1 MLLKGKIHLTPR
13 HLRRAIRRRH
23 SEPRWENT
31 NGPLPPAM
39 RLIHTHT
46 FELSEFLGGDIPDYA
61 ILSHTWEDGEVTFQ
75 DWKDLDTARKK
86 RGFFKIEM
94 ACEQA
99 RDDGL
104 DFLWVD
110 TNCIDKT
117 SSAELSE
124 AINSMF
130 SWYQQ
135 ATICYAYLV
144 DVISRPQPSRPSYWE
159 MFRSSRWF
167 TRGWTLQELLAPSR
181 VVFYSHGWSRIG
193 TREELS
199 QAISKA
205 TRIDEAYIQGKGVQ
219 YASIAQKMSWLSR
232 RITTRVE
239 DMAYCMLGIFDISMP
254 LLYGEGSRAFTRL
267 QEEIIR
273 TSNDHTIFCWTWYS
287 KIPSGWVSLL
297 APSPQA
303 FRDSGQFI
311 SVESDTAGTLTF
323 QMTNAGLSI
332 NLPVIQTWSYYL
344 AILNA
349 RTTNPGCERSQ
360 SFACVPIQ
368 KFLDRDR
375 TGRRG
380 VMRRLSF
387 PPGPLFV
394 PYRWLLCKSQL
405 YIRSNPAPTAQVHPG
420 FSDRLPQ
427 RFRYS
432 FVLIFDH
439 PDKLLDDHCLSSKGI
454 NSDPVGGTCLAER
467 TDGCR
472 VVVETFPLDAFRP
485 TESVILLDGRNTK
498 QGALLRLGSHNLS
511 PVLFLGVDFDSHLGR
526 PSQFGHVFPDHMFT
540 DCKLGSIGPQ
550 FLNVLLRSWTEPWRG
565 GDFHWAD
572 GIGLV
577 LGDQVL
583 TSAGFICPVYIT
595 GQRDHADYT

>member
-1 MLLKGKIHLTPR
+1 MFPVTYLGTQPPVTSNASER
-13 HLRRAIRRRH
+13 TNRRV
-23 SEPRWENT
+23 S
-31 NGPLPPAM
+31 PAM

-46 FELSEFLGGDIPDYA
+46 FELLEFLGGNIPDYA
-61 ILSHTWEDGEVTFQ
+61 ILSHTWEDGEVTLQ
-75 DWKDLDTARKK
+75 DWKDPETAGKK

-99 RDDGL
+99 RKDGTN
-104 DFLWVD
+104 FLWVD

-130 SWYQQ
+130 SWYRQ

-144 DVISRPQPSRPSYWE
+144 DVGPRPYPSLTLPHYGE
-159 MFRSSRWF
+159 QLDNSRWF

-181 VVFYSHGWSRIG
+181 MVFYSYDWSRIG
-193 TREELS
+193 TREELA
-199 QAISKA
+199 QAISKT
-205 TRIDEAYIQGKGVQ
+205 TRIDKAYIRGQGIQ
-219 YASIAQKMSWLSR
+219 YASIAQKMSWISR

-273 TSNDHTIFCWTWYS
+273 TSNDHTIFCWTWYDQV
-287 KIPSGWVSLL
+287 PSGWVSLL

-332 NLPVIQTWSYYL
+332 NLPIVQTWSYYL

-349 RTTNPGCERSQ
+349 RNTSPDCERSQ

-368 KFLDRDR
+368 KFLGRDQI
-375 TGRRG
+375 GRRG
-380 VMRRLSF
+380 VMRRRFF

-394 PYRWLLCKSQL
+394 PYRWLLCQSQL
-405 YIRSNPAPTAQVHPG
+405 YIRSNPAPTAQVQPRLLY
-420 FSDRLPQ
+420 RLPQ
-427 RFRYS
+427 RLQYS
-432 FVLIFDH
+432 FLLIFDH
-439 PDKLLDDHCLSSKGI
+439 SDKLLDDHCLSSKSFK
-454 NSDPVGGTCLAER
+454 SDPVGGTCLAER

-472 VVVETFPLDAFRP
+472 IVVETFPLDVFRP
-485 TESVILLDGRNTK
+485 TESVIFLDGPNTK
-498 QGALLRLGSHNLS
+498 QGVLVRLGSHNSESS
-511 PVLFLGVDFDSHLGR
+511 PVLFLGVDFGSHLDR
-526 PSQFGHVFPDHMFT
+526 PSRFGHVFPDHMFA
-540 DCKLGSIGPQ
+540 DCKLGAIGPQ
-550 FLNVLLRSWTEPWRG
+550 FLKVMLRNWTEPWRG
-565 GDFHWAD
+565 GNFHWAN
-572 GIGLV
+572 GMGLI
-577 LGDQVL
+577 LGDQVS

-595 GQRDHADYT
+595 GQRDHGTYT

>member
-1 MLLKGKIHLTPR
+1 
-13 HLRRAIRRRH
+13 
-23 SEPRWENT
+23 
-31 NGPLPPAM
+31 M

-46 FELSEFLGGDIPDYA
+46 FELLEFLGGNIPNYA
-61 ILSHTWEDGEVTFQ
+61 ILSHTWEDGEVTLQ
-75 DWKDLDTARKK
+75 DWKDPETAKKK

-99 RDDGL
+99 RKDGIN
-104 DFLWVD
+104 FLWVD

-130 SWYQQ
+130 SWYRQ

-144 DVISRPQPSRPSYWE
+144 DVGPRPYPSLTPPHYWE
-159 MFRSSRWF
+159 QLDSSRWF

-181 VVFYSHGWSRIG
+181 MVFYSYGWSRIG
-193 TREELS
+193 TREELA
-199 QAISKA
+199 QVISKT
-205 TRIDEAYIQGKGVQ
+205 TRIDEAYIRGKGIQ

-232 RITTRVE
+232 RVTTRVE

-273 TSNDHTIFCWTWYS
+273 TSNDHTIFCWTWYDQV
-287 KIPSGWVSLL
+287 PSGWVSLL
-297 APSPQA
+297 APSPHA

-332 NLPVIQTWSYYL
+332 NLPIVQTWSYYL

-349 RTTNPGCERSQ
+349 RNTSPDCERSQ

-368 KFLDRDR
+368 KFLGRDQI
-375 TGRRG
+375 GRRG
-380 VMRRLSF
+380 VMRRQFF

-394 PYRWLLCKSQL
+394 PYRWLLCQSQL
-405 YIRSNPAPTAQVHPG
+405 YIRSNPAPTAQVQPRLLY
-420 FSDRLPQ
+420 RLPQ
-427 RFRYS
+427 RLQYS
-432 FVLIFDH
+432 FLLIFDH
-439 PDKLLDDHCLSSKGI
+439 SDKLLDDHCLSSKSFK
-454 NSDPVGGTCLAER
+454 SDPVGGTCLAER

-472 VVVETFPLDAFRP
+472 IVVETFPPDVFRP
-485 TESVILLDGRNTK
+485 TESVIFLDGSNTK
-498 QGALLRLGSHNLS
+498 QGVLVRLGSHNSS
-511 PVLFLGVDFDSHLGR
+511 PVLFLGVDFGSHLDR
-526 PSQFGHVFPDHMFT
+526 PSRFGHVFPDHMFA
-540 DCKLGSIGPQ
+540 DCKLGAIGPQ
-550 FLNVLLRSWTEPWRG
+550 FLKVLLRNWTEPWRG
-565 GDFHWAD
+565 RDFHWAN
-572 GIGLV
+572 GIGLI
-577 LGDQVL
+577 LGDQVS

-595 GQRDHADYT
+595 GQRDHGIYT